1 MNTACFPKRFCP
13 AVLSRALV
21 FAALAIAG
29 ASGAAAQATSYK
41 FDFGAATSA
50 AGYLAVD
57 NTATY
62 NATRGYGWTATTGLL
77 LRDRG
82 VPEDLRRDFVF
93 NNTVGATL
101 TFRVSGLPAGR
112 YLMKVLCGD
121 ASYGDHVITV
131 SVPGAGTLPTM
142 APKTGQYLQLS
153 ATVTH
158 TGTLDITF
166 SSTANNWVVN
176 ALTLEPAAADI
187 TPFVESSPVS
197 EWQSSVFSSDPT
209 TALINAFAGATTGNF
224 QSTGLTRADYLRL
237 IASEIDFWKTKQNSS
252 GALIDPYA
260 NSEIQYSTP
269 AFAQAA
275 GVLVA
280 YAGRSDLIEP
290 AAKAMDWATARLKAR
305 LAAGGHEDFYP
316 PMLAHGLMLLKP
328 YVTAT
333 RAATWESNLNYD
345 PYAIYRQAMGSMNW
359 NIVSSCGEALLQK
372 LGIRPASNGY
382 VAESWAAQGR
392 HFTSPYGLY
401 MEGPMPYDHFP
412 RIFLAD
418 AIEQGYTGPY
428 STEVKQA
435 LGRAAIASLFM
446 QSPWGELPAGGRSAH
461 HQWNEAEQCVTY
473 EIYAAKA
480 EAAGDLRLAAAYKRG
495 AHLALSSMFRWVR
508 PSGEMQ
514 VVKNWV
520 NPASRHAYES
530 YSYHSQYNLLPMA
543 MLATAY
549 EYAASSEDVAEQP
562 APADTGGFVFHVPGV
577 DKVFANAGGTYVE
590 LDTIADTHY
599 DATGLNRV
607 HVKGVPPQLGPSD
620 SLLSSSSYTSPNP
633 SSITTGVGV
642 SWKDSTGAWRTLG
655 QMSSTEITSVTMTP
669 ISQAPSR
676 VVFDVVYSGSLP
688 GVSSITERYT
698 VTPDGVQLATK
709 LAGYT
714 GALRYVWPVLSNDGQ
729 TASTI
734 NVIGNTVW
742 VSQGGVPQT
751 FRAPGA
757 QSVRVE
763 ATAYSNHNGWA
774 RLGVAEYPNG
784 GEITLLI
791 SQLSPTAEGAA
802 LFSDGF
808 GRDDSTE
815 PGRND
820 NGLGGTLT
828 ASYAKGG
835 DVSISSGR
843 LSLNGPDA
851 CVTPRVNFTHG
862 AISSGGGMDIE
873 FDCNP
878 VSDTATNG
886 AGWIGVTLGQSAPPT
901 GAAYNTSGTG
911 KDFSLLVRDNG
922 AFHALSTGA
931 TVVAAD
937 TVFDLVPAP
946 AEPESY
952 HVKLR
957 VTTSSFAAGS
967 PFVISATITGEL
979 DATPG
984 PDTATL
990 DLNGAAE
997 GTDYAGVWTG
1007 EGNYLTFESDGVS
1020 TLDNLKIS
1028 APLGGNTAYWKGDLS
1043 STWSANV
1050 SGNTN
1055 WTEDAAGAVDP
1066 ALLPD
1071 GLSDVVFS
1079 ATGASGASA
1088 TQLGADV
1095 AVRGLTVNGSGAVG
1109 IGGTHSLSL
1118 GVNGITLAAGAGAL
1132 NIATTGQLVLAANQ
1146 SWSNASA
1153 NSFDVSSVISGDFGL
1168 TKAGSGGL
1176 VLKEANTYSGA
1187 TTVAGGTLRLDGS
1200 LAGALTV
1207 EAGALLTGT
1216 GSVSSA
1222 STVRGSHRPGSGVG
1236 SQTFAALSYGS
1247 AARLEW
1253 ELSGNSVDSGLADR
1267 VVAGGPVS
1275 ISDGARLDIVLNRA
1289 GSGVALNDAFW
1300 KQPRS
1305 WALVSTSALTGS
1317 FTIGDIS
1324 LDPAGR
1330 DVSAYG
1336 SFSLAA
1342 NADGLNLVFT
1352 PLLTPDQ
1359 AWRQAWFGDDWNT
1372 SSVSGDAADPDGDGV
1387 PNLLERAFGGNPTVA
1402 ENQLTPAAD
1411 PAAPLLSIVYRRALA
1426 ASDLTFTVQESADLS
1441 ADGWA
1446 NAAGSDEVL
1455 SNDGAVQLIRFTAP
1469 MGGAARKFLRVQV
1482 SQE

>member
-1 MNTACFPKRFCP
+1 MNTACSPKRFSP
-13 AVLSRALV
+13 AGLARALV
-21 FAALAIAG
+21 FVALALAG
-29 ASGAAAQATSYK
+29 AGAVSAQATSYK
-41 FDFGAATSA
+41 FDFGATTTT
-50 AGYLAVD
+50 AGYVAVD
-57 NTATY
+57 NTLYSA
-62 NATRGYGWTATTGLL
+62 ARGYGWTANTGLL

-82 VPEDLRRDFVF
+82 VPEDLRQDFVF

-101 TFRVSGLPAGR
+101 TFRVTGLPAGR

-153 ATVTH
+153 ATVNNP
-158 TGTLDITF
+158 GTLDVTF

-176 ALTLEPAAADI
+176 ALTLEPAPADI

-197 EWQSSVFSSDPT
+197 EWQPSVFSSNPT
-209 TALINAFAGATTGNF
+209 TALLNAFASATTGNF
-224 QSTGLTRADYLRL
+224 SSTGLTRADYLRL

-280 YAGRSDLIEP
+280 YAGRTDLIEP
-290 AAKAMDWATARLKAR
+290 AAKAMDWATARLKIRA
-305 LAAGGHEDFYP
+305 AAGGHEDFYP

-328 YVTAT
+328 YVTAS
-333 RAATWESNLNYD
+333 RSATWESNLNYD

-372 LGIRPASNGY
+372 LGIRPTSNGY

-418 AIEQGYTGPY
+418 VIEQGYTGPY

-435 LGRAAIASLFM
+435 LDRAAVASLFM
-446 QSPWGELPAGGRSAH
+446 QSPWGELPSGGRSAH

-480 EAAGDLRLAAAYKRG
+480 EAAGDLRMAAAYKRG

-520 NPASRHAYES
+520 NPSSRHAYES

-549 EYAASSEDVAEQP
+549 EYAASSEDVAERP
-562 APADTGGFVFHVPGV
+562 APADTGGFVFHVPGL
-577 DKVFANAGGTYVE
+577 DKVFANAGGTYIE

-676 VVFDVVYSGSLP
+676 VVFDVVYSGNLP
-688 GVSSITERYT
+688 NVSSITERYT
-698 VTPDGVQLATK
+698 VTPSGVQLSTK
-709 LAGYT
+709 LAGYG

-751 FRAPGA
+751 FRAPGS

-763 ATAYSNHNGWA
+763 ANAYSNHNGWA

-791 SQLSPTAEGAA
+791 SQLSASSDGVAI
-802 LFSDGF
+802 FSDTF
-808 GRDDSTE
+808 ERADS
-815 PGRND
+815 PSVGKND
-820 NGLGGTLT
+820 KGLGGTLT
-828 ASYAKGG
+828 AAYAEKEPAIIASGQLVLDGPGTQATPLVDFSHAVIGTGG
-835 DVSISSGR
+835 F
-843 LSLNGPDA
+843 L
-851 CVTPRVNFTHG
+851 
-862 AISSGGGMDIE
+862 DIE

-878 VSDTATNG
+878 VSKSSVNG
-886 AGWIGVTLGQSAPPT
+886 SGWVGLTLGQSAAPT
-901 GAAYNTSGTG
+901 GAAYNTTAAG
-911 KDFSLLVRDNG
+911 KDFSLIVRDNG
-922 AFHALSTGA
+922 LFQTLSTGA
-931 TVVAAD
+931 TVVASDTLFDSAPAD
-937 TVFDLVPAP
+937 

-957 VTTSSFAAGS
+957 IKTSGFAAGT

-984 PDTATL
+984 ADTVTL
-990 DLNGAAE
+990 DLNGAAS
-997 GTDYAGVWTG
+997 GTDFAGLWTG
-1007 EGNYLTFESDGVS
+1007 AGNYITFESDGEA
-1020 TLDNLKIS
+1020 TLDNFKIS
-1028 APLGGNTAYWKGDLS
+1028 APVGGNTAYWKGDVDGN
-1043 STWSANV
+1043 WGGNV

-1055 WTEDAAGAVDP
+1055 WTEDSAGASDP
-1066 ALLPD
+1066 GILPD
-1071 GLSDVVFS
+1071 GLTDVIF
-1079 ATGASGASA
+1079 AASGAANLNA
-1088 TQLGADV
+1088 TRLNADM
-1095 AVRGLTVNGSGAVG
+1095 AARGLSVNIASPVS
-1109 IGGTHSLSL
+1109 IGGTGKLLL
-1118 GVNGITLAAGAGAL
+1118 GANGIALVAGSKL
-1132 NIATTGQLVLAANQ
+1132 DIDTTGQLILAADQ
-1146 SWSNASA
+1146 TWQNASA
-1153 NSFDVSSVISGDFGL
+1153 NPLSISSVVAGDFGL
-1168 TKAGSGGL
+1168 TKSGAGGL
-1176 VLKEANTYSGA
+1176 LLKAANTYSGA
-1187 TTVAGGTLRLDGS
+1187 TTVAGGALVLDGS
-1200 LAGALTV
+1200 LAGALTID
-1207 EAGALLTGT
+1207 AGAALSGL
-1216 GSVSSA
+1216 GSVASA
-1222 STVRGSHRPGSGVG
+1222 ATINGTHQPGGGVG
-1236 SQTFAALSYGS
+1236 AQSFAALSYGS
-1247 AARLEW
+1247 TARLEW
-1253 ELSGNSVDSGLADR
+1253 ELSGNSDASGSADR
-1267 VVAGGPVS
+1267 VVATGPVS
-1275 ISDGARLDIVLNRA
+1275 ISSGARVDIVLDRA
-1289 GSGVALNDAFW
+1289 GSGVAMNDLFW

-1305 WALVSTSALTGS
+1305 WPLVSATALTGS
-1317 FTIGDIS
+1317 FTLGDIGF
-1324 LDPAGR
+1324 DPAGR
-1330 DVSAYG
+1330 DPLAYG
-1336 SFSLAA
+1336 AFSLASTEA
-1342 NADGLNLVFT
+1342 GLDLVFT
-1352 PLLTPDQ
+1352 PVLTPDE
-1359 AWRQAWFGDDWNT
+1359 AWRQTWFGDDWNMPAIAGET
-1372 SSVSGDAADPDGDGV
+1372 ADPDGDGV
-1387 PNLLERAFGGNPTVA
+1387 PNLLERAFGGNPNAA
-1402 ENQLTPAAD
+1402 EADLSPVAD
-1411 PAAPLLSIVYRRALA
+1411 PSAPLLSIVYRRALA
-1426 ASDLTFTVQESADLS
+1426 ATDLVITVQESSDLLS
-1441 ADGWA
+1441 GGWA
-1446 NAAGSDEVL
+1446 PAVGTEEVL
-1455 SNDGAVQLIRFTAP
+1455 SSDGGVQRVRFTAP
-1469 MGGAARKFLRVQV
+1469 MGDAVVKFLRVQV
-1482 SQE
+1482 SKE